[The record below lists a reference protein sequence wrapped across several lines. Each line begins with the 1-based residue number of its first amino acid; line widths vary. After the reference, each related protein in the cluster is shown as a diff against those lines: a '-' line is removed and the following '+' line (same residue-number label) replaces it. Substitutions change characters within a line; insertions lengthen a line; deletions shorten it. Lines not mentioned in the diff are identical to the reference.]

1 MEFRPEEFEAK
12 WQERWAKEEVFKAVE
27 DTSKP
32 KYYVLDMFPY
42 PSGAG
47 LHVGHPLGY
56 IASDIVSRYKR
67 LKGFSVL
74 HPMGYDS
81 FGLPAEQYAIQ
92 TGQHP
97 IQTTKQNIL
106 RYRKQLDAIGFSFDW
121 SRELRTS
128 SPDYFKWTQ
137 LIFHKLFHSWYDT
150 NTKGARPID
159 ALIQHFQQKGTEE
172 IYASSSF
179 ERSFSSEEWKGFS
192 EKHKEEILSHFRLA
206 YRSETF
212 VNWCPALGTVLA
224 NDEVKEGLSERGGHP
239 VERKKME
246 QWSLRITAYADRLLE
261 GLETLDWAD
270 SLKESQKNW
279 IGKSEGAQLFFE
291 IENASKKIEVFSTR
305 PDTIYGASFLVLAP
319 EHEWVDELT
328 TSEQSERIHS
338 YKKASSQRSE
348 RERMADVKEISGAF
362 TGSYARHPIT
372 GDLLPIWIA
381 DYVLAGYGTGAVMAV
396 PAHDS
401 RDWAFAKHFSLP
413 LLEVVSGGDIS
424 EQAYDA
430 KQGILINSPLIDGL
444 DVTEAKKKI
453 TAILEDKNIGFRKI
467 QYRIRDAA
475 FGRQRYWGEPIP
487 IYYENGIA
495 KTIREEHLP
504 LCLPEVDQFLP
515 TEAGDPPLGRA
526 NHWSYLPEIG
536 LVPNGEGFPLE
547 LTTMPG
553 WAGSSWY
560 WLRYMNP
567 GNTER
572 FVGKDCEGYWKD
584 VDLYIG
590 GAEHATGHLLYSR
603 FWQKFLKDMGIVES
617 EEPFKKMINQGMI
630 QGTSALIYRVDGQDT
645 YVSQGLKD
653 SYHTTAIHID
663 VNLVENSIVNIDG
676 LKEWRSDF
684 VNSEFILENGE
695 LKVGEEVE
703 KMSKR
708 WHNVVNPDDVVARYG
723 ADALR
728 MYEMFLGPLEQHKP
742 WNTNGLS
749 GVSSFLRKLWR
760 LYQEDISSE
769 PANEKERKSL
779 HKTIK
784 KVTEDIDNYSFNTSV
799 SAFMICVNELQ
810 DQKCSKREILE
821 PLLIILSPYAPHI
834 SEELWSLLGN
844 SFSVS
849 LQEWPSYN
857 PKFLVESNVLYP
869 VSFNGKVR
877 YKLEADANA
886 STKEVEQLALNH
898 ELFEKY
904 ADGKPIK
911 KIIVVPK
918 RIVNIVQ

>member
-1 MEFRPEEFEAK
+1 MEFRPDDFEAK

-27 DTSKP
+27 DKSKP

-56 IASDIVSRYKR
+56 IASDIVSRFKR
-67 LKGFSVL
+67 LKGYSVL

-97 IQTTKQNIL
+97 LKTTKENIL

-121 SRELRTS
+121 SREVRTS
-128 SPDYFKWTQ
+128 SPEYFKWTQ
-137 LIFHKLFHSWYDT
+137 FIFLKLFHSWYNLDL
-150 NTKGARPID
+150 AQ
-159 ALIQHFQQKGTEE
+159 AQSIQDLEKHFE
-172 IYASSSF
+172 INGSSGIAAASSF
-179 ERSFSSEEWKGFS
+179 ESHFTASDWKGYSDF
-192 EKHKEEILSHFRLA
+192 KREEILQQFRLA

-224 NDEVKEGLSERGGHP
+224 NDEVKEGFSERGGHP
-239 VERKKME
+239 VERKKMQ
-246 QWSLRITAYADRLLE
+246 QWSLRITAYADRLLS
-261 GLETLDWAD
+261 GLQTIDWSD

-279 IGKSEGAQLFFE
+279 IGKSEGAKLFFD
-291 IENASKKIEVFSTR
+291 IQNSKKKIEVFSTR
-305 PDTIYGASFLVLAP
+305 PDTIYGASFIVLAP

-328 TSEQSERIHS
+328 TSSQFSLIQS

-348 RERMADVKEISGAF
+348 RERMADVKEVSGAF
-362 TGSYARHPIT
+362 TGSFAVHPFT

-401 RDWAFAKHFSLP
+401 RDWAFAKHFELP
-413 LLEVVSGGDIS
+413 IIEVVSGGDILK
-424 EQAYDA
+424 EAYEA
-430 KQGILINSPLIDGL
+430 KEGSIINSPLINGL
-444 DVTEAKKKI
+444 EVLEAKKRMI
-453 TAILEDKNIGFRKI
+453 ELVEQRNIGSRKI

-487 IYYENGIA
+487 VYYEDGIA
-495 KTIREEHLP
+495 KTVREEHLP
-504 LCLPEVDQFLP
+504 LNLPEVDQFLP
-515 TEAGDPPLGRA
+515 TEDGDPPLGRA
-526 NHWSYLPEIG
+526 DKWSYHPEKG
-536 LVPNGEGFPLE
+536 LVANGEGYPLE

-560 WLRYMNP
+560 WLRYMDPQNV
-567 GNTER
+567 EE
-572 FVGKDCEGYWKD
+572 FVGQEQQAYWKE
-584 VDLYIG
+584 VDLYLG
-590 GAEHATGHLLYSR
+590 GAEHATGHLLYAR
-603 FWQKFLKDMGIVES
+603 FWQKFLKDIGLAVS

-630 QGTSALIYRVDGQDT
+630 QGTSSLIYRIEGRDA
-645 YVSQGLKD
+645 YVSHGLKD
-653 SYHTTAIHID
+653 SYTTTAIHID
-663 VNLVENSIVNIDG
+663 VNLVENSVVNIEA
-676 LKEWRSDF
+676 LKKWRTDF
-684 VNSEFILENGE
+684 ADSEFILENGE
-695 LKVGEEVE
+695 LRAGEEVE

-760 LYQEDISSE
+760 LYEGDLSNED
-769 PANEKERKSL
+769 ANEKERKSL

-784 KVTEDIDNYSFNTSV
+784 KVSEDIDNFSFNTSV

-810 DQKCSKREILE
+810 EQKCNKREILE

-834 SEELWSLLGN
+834 AEELWSKLGN
-844 SFSVS
+844 AFSVS
-849 LQEWPSYN
+849 LQEWPEYN
-857 PKFLVESNVLYP
+857 PKFLEESNVLYP

-877 YKLEADANA
+877 YKLEVPAD
-886 STKEVEQLALNH
+886 TTPKRVEELALNH

-904 ADGKPIK
+904 AEGKAVK